1 MITTRAAV
9 AAALMA
15 VSGLCLA
22 PAAQAAPYDQ
32 VVCSVL
38 DDYPNN
44 SGVLGIG
51 LALADEGYTGYEA
64 GEIISLAVINVC
76 PEYVPLMMAFADR
89 YGS

>member
-1 MITTRAAV
+1 MNTIRTTTAV
-9 AAALMA
+9 ALMA
-15 VSGLCLA
+15 VTGLSLA
-22 PAAQAAPYDQ
+22 PAVQADPYDQ

-51 LALADEGYTGYEA
+51 MALADEGYTGYEA

-76 PEYVPLMMAFADR
+76 PEYIPLMMAFADR